1 MEAEADDFGFS
12 AADFKPPFS
21 ISLTPFPPCSSPA
34 PRRLSSSFIPPSE
47 PVRAAKQLS
56 WLSLQGRLVGAEAAT
71 SAKAIGGGL
80 GVEEAMAWEMFS
92 PVQRVLVVAVIAVAV
107 KNAKKDREILRL
119 KNSVQLRDQVLSA
132 MQEELDSLCEQVN
145 YFKDKSDDM
154 CQQSSCEPFSGSIKY
169 GGCGCQPCNFHQ
181 LPCDDMMGSAIGEF
195 SKWEDTFKYQPC
207 QQEERRMSNLSDWAP
222 SVNSTIDIQL
232 QLDNE
237 QDIYNLRKECEEKD
251 TAIKELSLSLDSSKL
266 LSSKRISELEDIIR
280 RKNMLITKLKK
291 DKTILEQKVLRLTML
306 TSGRRARQLPLLN
319 DNLLYDMANTTSP
332 SSSDSDSP
340 SRVKLQACD
349 PRSQISKAQS
359 SYYSSIGDQ
368 NSGKV
373 CSPNISLKSADKHRS
388 PQSASQ
394 EILVKKSSCSS
405 MGDQKARQAKT
416 STLLRRSTGRHQL
429 GSPLKEK
436 SLNQNLDPAPIT
448 RSKAV
453 VSGEHLK
460 SQRRPPTKSNN
471 AVPRMR

>member
-1 MEAEADDFGFS
+1 MYAFILDMPLDN
-12 AADFKPPFS
+12 
-21 ISLTPFPPCSSPA
+21 
-34 PRRLSSSFIPPSE
+34 SF
-47 PVRAAKQLS
+47 L
-56 WLSLQGRLVGAEAAT
+56 
-71 SAKAIGGGL
+71 
-80 GVEEAMAWEMFS
+80 
-92 PVQRVLVVAVIAVAV
+92 
-107 KNAKKDREILRL
+107 
-119 KNSVQLRDQVLSA
+119 
-132 MQEELDSLCEQVN
+132 
-145 YFKDKSDDM
+145 
-154 CQQSSCEPFSGSIKY
+154 QSSGLLLFPFVGPI
-169 GGCGCQPCNFHQ
+169 NFDNH
-181 LPCDDMMGSAIGEF
+181 I
-195 SKWEDTFKYQPC
+195 W
-207 QQEERRMSNLSDWAP
+207 
-222 SVNSTIDIQL
+222 IQ
-232 QLDNE
+232 
-237 QDIYNLRKECEEKD
+237 
-251 TAIKELSLSLDSSKL
+251 
-266 LSSKRISELEDIIR
+266 
-280 RKNMLITKLKK
+280 
-291 DKTILEQKVLRLTML
+291 VLRLTML
-306 TSGRRARQLPLLN
+306 TSSRRARQLPLLN